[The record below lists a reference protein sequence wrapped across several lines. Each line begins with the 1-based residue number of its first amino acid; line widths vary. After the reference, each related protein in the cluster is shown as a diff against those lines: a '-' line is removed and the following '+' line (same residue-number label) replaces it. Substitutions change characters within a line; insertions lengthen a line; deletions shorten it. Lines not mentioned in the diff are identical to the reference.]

1 MSAWPIFFFKSD
13 LFVSYLVFKTNPLA
27 SILFTLT
34 TNLSYTAFLTTLS
47 LTTLLSLIK
56 SIEALFD
63 LSTSILS
70 ISAFKPAKSNFA
82 TNLEG

>member
-34 TNLSYTAFLTTLS
+34 TNLSYTVFLTTLL

-63 LSTSILS
+63 LSTSILP

>member
-1 MSAWPIFFFKSD
+1 M
-13 LFVSYLVFKTNPLA
+13 SYLVFKTNPLA

-63 LSTSILS
+63 LSTSILP

>member
-27 SILFTLT
+27 SMLFALT
-34 TNLSYTAFLTTLS
+34 TNLSYTVFLRTLL

-63 LSTSILS
+63 FSTSIWP